1 MIEKGDRP
9 RTIQSIQ
16 TNVDSTDQGFIFM
29 IGSTEY
35 QSETNDDNQIT
46 FILDSGATDHIINN
60 DRVFTEFH
68 ELH

>member
-1 MIEKGDRP
+1 
-9 RTIQSIQ
+9 
-16 TNVDSTDQGFIFM
+16 M

-60 DRVFTEFH
+60 DRVFTEFR